1 MEIKRLNYFI
11 FCSVVCSF
19 PFIVSHGPNW
29 RQLEHATLLQQQYHQ
44 HTEVSC
50 SLYETA
56 KLFIECQTIG
66 TKVPKE
72 TEDLFKRDLVLEV
85 FEFSGLDCIL

>member
-1 MEIKRLNYFI
+1 M
-11 FCSVVCSF
+11 
-19 PFIVSHGPNW
+19 
-29 RQLEHATLLQQQYHQ
+29 RQLEHATFLQQQYHQ

-72 TEDLFKRDLVLEV
+72 TEDLFKVGYWSKFQIPQFLVDFGESWHTDRNLYADFKSV
-85 FEFSGLDCIL
+85 IKIPVS